1 MIAVERDIAL
11 KRFTF
16 RAYLRAIHHQS
27 ILEKYVDVSR
37 MSAYKQCMGEVKTI
51 QLRQFCELFNVE
63 HREVRYILE
72 QGYIPKGVMKSPSTG
87 NRREFQPDHA
97 LWLGIVLKLKQ
108 VGLRTPLAA
117 MVAERA
123 VEGMTMVAQ
132 LCGWDY
138 GLFPFEGRFH
148 TKYNYFMDIGDLTC
162 MRFVTDA
169 RPSRRDTR
177 RAASWARDR
186 KYFDWQPVD
195 GSRYPVKDFKPFVT
209 MRVDLARIAKLL
221 TKYEHW
227 SASKGS
233 QL

>member
-108 VGLRTPLAA
+108 VGIRTPLAA

-123 VEGMTMVAQ
+123 VEGMTIFAQ
-132 LCGWDY
+132 LYGWDY
-138 GLFPFEGRFH
+138 GLFPFKGRLDADQ
-148 TKYNYFMDIGDLTC
+148 NYFMDIGDLTC
-162 MRFVTDA
+162 IRFVFDVFPTGRVSRDFRIRMRA
-169 RPSRRDTR
+169 RR
-177 RAASWARDR
+177 
-186 KYFDWQPVD
+186 YLGWQPVD
-195 GSRYPVKDFKPFVT
+195 GSRCPVQDFEPFVT
-209 MRVDLARIAKLL
+209 LRVDLLRIIKLL
-221 TKYEHW
+221 NKYEPW

-233 QL
+233 QI

>member
-1 MIAVERDIAL
+1 
-11 KRFTF
+11 
-16 RAYLRAIHHQS
+16 
-27 ILEKYVDVSR
+27 
-37 MSAYKQCMGEVKTI
+37 MGEVKTI

-132 LCGWDY
+132 LYGWDY
-138 GLFPFEGRFH
+138 GLFPFKGRLH
-148 TKYNYFMDIGDLTC
+148 TDHNYFMDIGDLTY

-169 RPSRRDTR
+169 RPTRRDTR
-177 RAASWARDR
+177 RAASWARGR
-186 KYFDWQPVD
+186 EYFDWQPVD
-195 GSRYPVKDFKPFVT
+195 GSRYPVKDFKPFDVKFGFST
-209 MRVDLARIAKLL
+209 PKSPRGQILRYI
-221 TKYEHW
+221 
-227 SASKGS
+227 G
-233 QL
+233 